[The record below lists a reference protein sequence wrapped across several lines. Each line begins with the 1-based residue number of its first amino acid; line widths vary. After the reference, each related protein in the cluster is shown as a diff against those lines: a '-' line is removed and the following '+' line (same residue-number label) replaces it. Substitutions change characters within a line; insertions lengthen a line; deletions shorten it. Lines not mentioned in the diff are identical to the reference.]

1 MDFKKFLEDFATAI
15 NGQYSEYDDSKSVIV
30 VPLKDERYQAVVAT
44 KFINEKYHKEVV
56 EFTSKVCSIN
66 EKINYVQLLK
76 ETESFI
82 HAKLII
88 GEDDFL
94 KVASSTFLDV
104 STPELLKEIIIE
116 VAYVADDWEL
126 IITGADV
133 N

>member
-1 MDFKKFLEDFATAI
+1 
-15 NGQYSEYDDSKSVIV
+15 
-30 VPLKDERYQAVVAT
+30 
-44 KFINEKYHKEVV
+44 
-56 EFTSKVCSIN
+56 
-66 EKINYVQLLK
+66 
-76 ETESFI
+76 
-82 HAKLII
+82 LII
-88 GEDDFL
+88 AEDDFL